1 MHSIGRLQD
10 TRALLEAAFE
20 GDEDLVLKFLKKGL
34 PVDAAPASGVTALS
48 EAAAAGKPRVVELLL
63 ERKARRHR

>member
-20 GDEDLVLKFLKKGL
+20 GDEDLVLKFLKKGQVKGHQVKGRLLGPGERPVLIL
-34 PVDAAPASGVTALS
+34 PKWMML
-48 EAAAAGKPRVVELLL
+48 EHCQIVV
-63 ERKARRHR
+63 